1 MKYLFLIFLFPVAVH
16 SQTVHV
22 DKEMIVYT
30 GSEKINSVE
39 NTEIFARVKSSI
51 TDYVKNNDMHF
62 SGDSSIITNGII
74 ILSSPYPVIKKLHYR
89 LNFVTGDNSY
99 HYSIDSVYLSE
110 KERGRKTIKTP
121 SKHILKNMEVSGP
134 TAMIT
139 ENLLNEIDM
148 RIQQLLDMIK
158 NRVNGITSSAVIKKP
173 A

>member
-1 MKYLFLIFLFPVAVH
+1 MRYLFLIFLFPVAVH

-89 LNFVTGDNSY
+89 LNFVTGNNGY

-110 KERGRKTIKTP
+110 KERGGKAVKTP
-121 SKHILKNMEVSGP
+121 SKDILKNLEVSGP

-148 RIQQLLDMIK
+148 RLQQLLDIIK
-158 NRVNGITSSAVIKKP
+158 NRVNGITSSALAKKSS
-173 A
+173 